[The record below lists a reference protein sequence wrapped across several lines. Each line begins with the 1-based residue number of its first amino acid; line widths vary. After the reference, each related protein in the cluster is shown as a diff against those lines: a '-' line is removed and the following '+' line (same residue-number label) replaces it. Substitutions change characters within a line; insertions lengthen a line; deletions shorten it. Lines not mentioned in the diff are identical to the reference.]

1 MEYLGY
7 IFVFYIGFYFYRL
20 AENHQ
25 KYKWLFAIV
34 GIATYFTGS
43 VIYPL
48 YLRFFSINEIPIAEV
63 SKITIQSFF
72 IGIICVFVLFH
83 ILDFIWTRKEKTN
96 QKEIDKIGK

>member
-7 IFVFYIGFYFYRL
+7 IFVFYIGFYYYRL
-20 AENHQ
+20 AENHK

-43 VIYPL
+43 AIYPL
-48 YLRFFSINEIPIAEV
+48 YLWFFTSSEIPISES
-63 SKITIQSFF
+63 SKIAIQSFF
-72 IGIICVFVLFH
+72 IGLLCVFALFH
-83 ILDFIWTRKEKTN
+83 ILDFFWNRKEKTN